1 MLKTVILVTIAG
13 LIGGA
18 GHVMLS
24 AGMRTVGDLT
34 ESVAGG
40 RGTMVWA
47 AVSHPWVILGVF
59 LQATFFFLYLALLS
73 RADLTVVLPMTA
85 ISYIAIALGA
95 QVFLAE
101 ALTPIRWAGIGCIL
115 IGVALISQS

>member
-1 MLKTVILVTIAG
+1 MLKTVILVAIAG
-13 LIGGA
+13 LIGGT

-24 AGMRTVGDLT
+24 AGMRTIGDLT
-34 ESVAGG
+34 EAAAGG
-40 RGTMVWA
+40 RGAMVWA
-47 AVSHPWVILGVF
+47 AVSNPWVALGVF
-59 LQATFFFLYLALLS
+59 LQAVFFFMYLVLLS
-73 RADLTVVLPMTA
+73 REDLTVVLPMTA

-101 ALTPIRWAGIGCIL
+101 ALSPIRWAGIGFIL

>member
-13 LIGGA
+13 LIGGT

-34 ESVAGG
+34 ESAAGG
-40 RGTMVWA
+40 RASMVWA
-47 AVSHPWVILGVF
+47 AASHPWVLVGVF

-73 RADLTVVLPMTA
+73 REDLTVVLPMTA
-85 ISYIAIALGA
+85 ISYVAIALGA

-101 ALTPIRWAGIGCIL
+101 ALTPIRWAGIGFIL

>member
-13 LIGGA
+13 LIGGI

-34 ESVAGG
+34 ESAAGG
-40 RGTMVWA
+40 RASMVWA
-47 AVSHPWVILGVF
+47 AVSHPWVLGGVF
-59 LQATFFFLYLALLS
+59 LQATFFFLYLVLLS
-73 RADLTVVLPMTA
+73 REDLTVVLPMTA
-85 ISYIAIALGA
+85 ISYVAIALGA

-101 ALTPIRWAGIGCIL
+101 ALTPIRWAGIGFIL